1 MFQQILFSFNLHRE
15 DIFGEPT
22 NQNQNQNQSDLVK
35 SQEIKSYVSE
45 GESEKPNKTKID
57 IIIPSV
63 PIQSTGVKGKE
74 KQTNWGWAMPSSGK
88 AGLG

>member
-1 MFQQILFSFNLHRE
+1 MQVETSGHEWTKVDFS
-15 DIFGEPT
+15 GSMWT
-22 NQNQNQNQSDLVK
+22 CSVTSDLVK

-63 PIQSTGVKGKE
+63 PIQATGVKGKE
-74 KQTNWGWAMPSSGK
+74 
-88 AGLG
+88 